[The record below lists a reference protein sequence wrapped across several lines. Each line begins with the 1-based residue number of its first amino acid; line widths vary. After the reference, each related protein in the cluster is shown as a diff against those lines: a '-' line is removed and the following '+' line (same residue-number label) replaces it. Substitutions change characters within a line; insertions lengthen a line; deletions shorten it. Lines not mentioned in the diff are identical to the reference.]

1 MQTCGNGPIPLA
13 KVMVEKVKSCTTC
26 NSVKQ
31 RVPGYP
37 INYPIGYPGPKLPE
51 NPSTS
56 HNRFHHLAL

>member
-13 KVMVEKVKSCTTC
+13 RVMVEKVKSCTTC

-37 INYPIGYPGPKLPE
+37 INYPIGYPGSKLPE
-51 NPSTS
+51 IPST
-56 HNRFHHLAL
+56 N